1 MLKSRVFSLS
11 ILAAIVGVLPVHHAS
26 VVDGAGAADRDDRR
40 GAGRGERHDLLAEA
54 VLLPSAQPGAEGDP
68 RLRHPLQR
76 AVHPRVVPRHRA
88 GRGRVRRDTLIDAL
102 IRIAA
107 CESLLQPTMVGIS
120 DPNDVGLFQ
129 WNEKPPHYWW
139 SSVRKAFDAWQ
150 DRQGAQRLAHVHRPP
165 RHGGP
170 QGPVQRGAGRGVG
183 RARPPADAGRW
194 RGGAR
199 ACTTRRSGG
208 SGRPVLPS

>member
-1 MLKSRVFSLS
+1 MTRS
-11 ILAAIVGVLPVHHAS
+11 
-26 VVDGAGAADRDDRR
+26 
-40 GAGRGERHDLLAEA
+40 
-54 VLLPSAQPGAEGDP
+54 
-68 RLRHPLQR
+68 
-76 AVHPRVVPRHRA
+76 
-88 GRGRVRRDTLIDAL
+88 IDAL

-150 DRQGAQRLAHVHRPP
+150 DRKARERREVHRPP

-183 RARPPADAGRW
+183 RARPPADLVGGVAVQGRV
-194 RGGAR
+194 RPGDR
-199 ACTTRRSGG
+199 AD
-208 SGRPVLPS
+208 PVTGPPS